1 MCQVAIVGD
10 STEVMGDVGGG
21 VLERNFLFSLWIF
34 ANPSFLGGEI
44 WHKCQKKR
52 LHIPFFWGK
61 KIIPKK
67 KIPPLFD
74 SDFENRIFFKYSKTF
89 FIYITQKIIFFEK
102 NNF

>member
-44 WHKCQKKR
+44 WHKCQKKKVAYS
-52 LHIPFFWGK
+52 LFLGEKNH
-61 KIIPKK
+61 PKK
-67 KIPPLFD
+67 KNSP
-74 SDFENRIFFKYSKTF
+74 TF
-89 FIYITQKIIFFEK
+89 
-102 NNF
+102 